1 MIRIFV
7 ALFALISCLPAVAQ
21 ERSPV
26 TNMAPIVSAE
36 PATRLV
42 RLKSKGPIPAAV
54 QNAAKSVCR
63 VRVDAQDGSGY
74 MGSGTYIGHRTIV
87 TARHVVRGGVLTTAR
102 AEFGRSQFFA
112 DGWLANK
119 EADQYLLQLKEDPPF
134 DPVPIAQQEPAQGET
149 VYAMGFGHDKFE
161 IWPARLTSYGSA
173 VSQRDSGHYTGP
185 HASRSG
191 DSGGAVVNAR
201 GEYVGTIW
209 GGVDRD
215 CVAVTYTH
223 TRSFFQRCGLLQ
235 RLFGGQARGSQQIV
249 SNCPDGQC
257 PLNPPI
263 QNQPPSQHLPSPDYF
278 GDPPAPAPPSNQGCD
293 CTCVSLSIDEIAAA
307 VEGRINCEPGPAG
320 ERGPKGEPGRDG
332 KDAELTHE
340 DIAEII
346 AAVKDAILKDPSM
359 RGPAGKDGKDGDNVS
374 NMRMDD
380 RGNVYITFSN
390 GRIEQ
395 IGTLSLPE
403 QNTPQPEKSGGATTG
418 ERSPA
423 YFQIVPRKS

>member
-1 MIRIFV
+1 MDKTMRSLILLLAV
-7 ALFALISCLPAVAQ
+7 ALSVPAVAQ

-26 TNMAPIVSAE
+26 TNMAPIISAE

-42 RLKSKGPIPAAV
+42 RLKSNGPIPAAV

-63 VRVDAQDGSGY
+63 VRVDGQDGSGY

-112 DGWLANK
+112 AGWLANK
-119 EADQYLLQLKEDPPF
+119 EADQYLLQLKEEPPF

-223 TRSFFQRCGLLQ
+223 TRSFFQRCGLLG
-235 RLFGGQARGSQQIV
+235 RLLGPRIQQEQTTITQFCPGGQCQ
-249 SNCPDGQC
+249 
-257 PLNPPI
+257 LNPPI
-263 QNQPPSQHLPSPDYF
+263 QNQPPSSSLPAPDYF
-278 GDPPAPAPPSNQGCD
+278 DEPAGQPTPANCD
-293 CTCVSLSIDEIAAA
+293 CTCVSMSIDEIASA

-332 KDAELTHE
+332 KDAELTRE

-359 RGPAGKDGKDGDNVS
+359 RGPAGKDAVITDALIAEVAGRAAAMVPVNNRRVLLVDGSTKQVI
-374 NMRMDD
+374 DD
-380 RGNVYITFSN
+380 ETYGPND
-390 GRIEQ
+390 
-395 IGTLSLPE
+395 P
-403 QNTPQPEKSGGATTG
+403 
-418 ERSPA
+418 
-423 YFQIVPRKS
+423 IVLDVQAILNAAKQRQ